1 VRDLGRPR
9 QARRA
14 RVPGRLARQGRHS
27 VLSTRDDVVERL
39 RAAGSVFA
47 EDEAALLAGDE
58 ALIARRVAG
67 ERLEHVLG
75 WVDFCELR
83 LDVDPGVFIPR
94 PQTEA
99 LAQHAASLQP
109 KLALDLFTGCGAIAC
124 VVKARNPDARVV
136 AGELDPAAVAC
147 ARRNGN
153 RYGVEVFA
161 SDIDAG
167 IPAELEGRV
176 DVLTANVPY
185 VPTPELPFVPHEGE
199 PPAALD
205 GGPEGLDWIHRV
217 FEIAP
222 RWLKPAGRLLME
234 QPEGADL
241 SHLRIGDSP
250 RFSGFRLGPSPDR
263 VLSAVLLR

>member
-1 VRDLGRPR
+1 
-9 QARRA
+9 
-14 RVPGRLARQGRHS
+14 
-27 VLSTRDDVVERL
+27 
-39 RAAGSVFA
+39 
-47 EDEAALLAGDE
+47 
-58 ALIARRVAG
+58 
-67 ERLEHVLG
+67 
-75 WVDFCELR
+75 
-83 LDVDPGVFIPR
+83 
-94 PQTEA
+94 
-99 LAQHAASLQP
+99 
-109 KLALDLFTGCGAIAC
+109 
-124 VVKARNPDARVV
+124 VV

-222 RWLKPAGRLLME
+222 RWLKPAGHLLME